1 MRDSLKVLV
10 LAASMSVL
18 AGCGSDGNRY
28 ASRPSF
34 LVAEPTRTDYDG
46 VTAGLLTG
54 AAPDLPSLLKYT
66 APSGADPTPAVLRT
80 LQISA
85 SYAGLLDVSAA
96 GGFGT
101 YFGKI
106 DALAN
111 QGTEYLAVSD
121 DGSGKLNVALAVQ
134 ISGHFDPVHPCI
146 VSATSSGSR
155 GIYGAAP
162 TTGEWGLNKGCAVA
176 YADKGTGT
184 GAHDLDGDRAYAF
197 DGTQV
202 AAAQRKDLSFNAN
215 LLGDDLATF
224 RTSHPSRFALKHL
237 HSKQNPEKD
246 WGTSTLQA
254 IRLAFYVL
262 NKHFPSKRFAPDNTI
277 VIASSISNG
286 GGAAIL
292 AAEQDTDGMIGG
304 VAVVEPQVNIPDGAM
319 VTVQRGANTIA
330 SAGKPLYDYFTYANL
345 LQPCATQAPAVK
357 NTSIFVNA
365 ATAANRCAALAKLGL
380 VNGATTAAQATDA
393 LARLHGYG
401 WEPES
406 DLLHD
411 SHYGFEFTSLV
422 ATTYASAYARASVVE
437 AVCGYSVGGVGSTT
451 PGAPP
456 AAALKTFAATGS
468 GLAAGPVTII
478 NDNAVGGPAKDTQ
491 SVTAS
496 TQKADYN
503 VDGALCLRR
512 LMTGAGVGSTSLSPA
527 ESALAAR
534 VRAGMS
540 EIRVSGNLR
549 GKPAIL
555 VQGRA
560 DTLIPVNHASRP
572 YAALNRRADSKADL
586 HYYEVTDANHFD
598 ALVGYYP
605 RVLAPLHVY
614 GLRALDLMYARL
626 ASGAALPP
634 SQVVRATARASSSA
648 TLNDT
653 NVPPIAAAP
662 APADAI
668 AVSSGSIVVPD

>member
-1 MRDSLKVLV
+1 MRDSLKALV

-46 VTAGLLTG
+46 ITAGLLTG

-85 SYAGLLDVSAA
+85 SYAGLLDLSAA

-101 YFGKI
+101 YFGKL

-155 GIYGAAP
+155 GIYGAVP

-197 DGTQV
+197 DGTLV
-202 AAAQRKDLSFNAN
+202 AAAQRKDLTFNAN

-224 RTSHPSRFALKHL
+224 RAAHPSRFALKHL

-304 VAVVEPQVNIPDGAM
+304 
-319 VTVQRGANTIA
+319 
-330 SAGKPLYDYFTYANL
+330 L

-365 ATAANRCAALAKLGL
+365 AAAANRCAALAQLGL

-598 ALVGYYP
+598 ALVAYYP